1 VSVAYLSLLRHY
13 AAKVDAELDRV
24 DDLIRQDLERGRQP
38 DWLEAYFDLRIPV
51 EVLALALWGLVT
63 DPRLPTT
70 DGPSTSS
77 PDAAEPSSLSPAD

>member
-1 VSVAYLSLLRHY
+1 MSMAYLSLLRHY

-24 DDLIRQDLERGRQP
+24 DDLIRRDLELGRQP

-63 DPRLPTT
+63 DPRLPL
-70 DGPSTSS
+70 TSS
-77 PDAAEPSSLSPAD
+77 PNPAETSSPSPAD